1 VITDRKIYKEIF
13 NVIDYKMILVKPLTR
28 DLEELTREL
37 AFDIQDYPEIDRG
50 TIMQEARKLNN
61 LLEFGQKQQGK
72 DILVETLGYE
82 SNPLIKGSIP
92 TISENI
98 LYLSDLGVTKMK
110 QVVKR
115 SPRVL
120 SLDIEDTIQPKVN
133 YLESIA
139 VKSENMGI
147 VITKFPQIFSYDTGT
162 IQTKVN
168 YLNSI
173 GIKGENAGA
182 VITRYPQILALD
194 LKNNLKPTYEFLEEN
209 FNWDYTNVVSTPNV
223 LGFSLEKR
231 IKPRYEFLK
240 SMGKED
246 EYSASTVLN
255 PTDKDFCK
263 NLGCSLKEY
272 QTFKEEYLKS

>member
-162 IQTKVN
+162 IQ
-168 YLNSI
+168 
-173 GIKGENAGA
+173 
-182 VITRYPQILALD
+182 
-194 LKNNLKPTYEFLEEN
+194 
-209 FNWDYTNVVSTPNV
+209 
-223 LGFSLEKR
+223 
-231 IKPRYEFLK
+231 
-240 SMGKED
+240 
-246 EYSASTVLN
+246 
-255 PTDKDFCK
+255 
-263 NLGCSLKEY
+263 
-272 QTFKEEYLKS
+272 